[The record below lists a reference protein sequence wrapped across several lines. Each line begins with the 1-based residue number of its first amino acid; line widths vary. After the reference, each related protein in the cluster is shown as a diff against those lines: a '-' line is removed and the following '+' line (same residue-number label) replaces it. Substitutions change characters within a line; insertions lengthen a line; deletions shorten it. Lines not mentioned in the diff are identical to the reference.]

1 MRKSILLPY
10 DKYERLI
17 KQTRQPEQSQQQQ
30 QREMVIT
37 EEVVQDGGGR
47 LQSEHILDSI
57 PQRYK
62 YKTGAILAHIMRD
75 PENTLNWNDVG
86 ELIYKGSA
94 ISGSHI
100 TDLLKDTQYKHK
112 GHLLKGTVEFHKGLQ
127 EIHLPTTLTRVLST
141 ETIQLPKKKSI
152 RPPGIPNTKLKK
164 WIHV

>member
-17 KQTRQPEQSQQQQ
+17 KQTRQPEQSQQQQQQ

-141 ETIQLPKKKSI
+141 ETINFQRRRYKTA
-152 RPPGIPNTKLKK
+152 RNTKD
-164 WIHV
+164 

>member
-17 KQTRQPEQSQQQQ
+17 KQNRQPEQSQQQQQQ

-75 PENTLNWNDVG
+75 PKNTLT
-86 ELIYKGSA
+86 LFPIALYA
-94 ISGSHI
+94 
-100 TDLLKDTQYKHK
+100 Y
-112 GHLLKGTVEFHKGLQ
+112 HLLHT
-127 EIHLPTTLTRVLST
+127 
-141 ETIQLPKKKSI
+141 
-152 RPPGIPNTKLKK
+152 NTDKR
-164 WIHV
+164 

>member
-1 MRKSILLPY
+1 MKKSILLPY

-17 KQTRQPEQSQQQQ
+17 KQNRQPDQPQQQ

-37 EEVVQDGGGR
+37 EDVIQEGGGR

-62 YKTGAILAHIMRD
+62 YKVGAILAHIMRD
-75 PENTLNWNDVG
+75 LKNTLNWNVSG
-86 ELIYKGSA
+86 ELIYKGST

-100 TDLLKDTQYKHK
+100 TDLLKDTQYQHK
-112 GHLLKGTVEFHKGLQ
+112 GHQLKGTVEFYKGLQ

-141 ETIQLPKKKSI
+141 ETIPKI
-152 RPPGIPNTKLKK
+152 RPPGIPKTKLKK